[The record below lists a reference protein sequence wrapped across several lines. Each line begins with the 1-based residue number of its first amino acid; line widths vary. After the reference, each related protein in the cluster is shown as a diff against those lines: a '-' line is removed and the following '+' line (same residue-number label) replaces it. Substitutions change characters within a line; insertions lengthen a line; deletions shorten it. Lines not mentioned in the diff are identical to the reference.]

1 MKKEYMKP
9 QIEAIEINQRQLLLA
24 GSDVTSV
31 SGDVFTGDITGSK
44 EPSRAPELDA
54 FFNNL
59 DF

>member
-1 MKKEYMKP
+1 MKP

-54 FFNNL
+54 FFNDL
-59 DF
+59 DLE